1 MNLHEFQ
8 AKGVLKTYGIPV
20 PAGIVVSTSRDAANA
35 TAALGGTAWVVKAQ
49 VHAGGR
55 GRAGGVKIVKSSL
68 AASKAAEELLGSWL
82 VTSQTGT
89 KGKEVKQ
96 IYIEQACNVDREIY
110 LAVLINRSLGR
121 VAFLASSQGGEN
133 IEENIVAKPDNIN
146 KLDIDPKKGLVKKD
160 ILAFI
165 KNMGLFNEQAKSA
178 LSTIKSLYQA
188 FIDNDA
194 SLIEINPLAI
204 TDDGRLMALD
214 VKMII
219 DDNSIYRHPEFE
231 KLWDEAEVSSDEIEA
246 RLHELNYVQMD
257 GNIGVMV
264 SGAGLALGILD
275 LLKANGGE
283 AADFMDVRPVATREQ
298 IAAGIRMLMAD
309 TKIKSLLVVAMGGGI
324 LRCDTIAEGI
334 AMACKEVGEH
344 VPLIVRFAGTAKE
357 LGELALRNQAIDF
370 TFADDLED
378 AAEKAVAAANK
389 KR

>member
-133 IEENIVAKPDNIN
+133 IEENIVI
-146 KLDIDPKKGLVKKD
+146 
-160 ILAFI
+160 
-165 KNMGLFNEQAKSA
+165 
-178 LSTIKSLYQA
+178 
-188 FIDNDA
+188 
-194 SLIEINPLAI
+194 
-204 TDDGRLMALD
+204 
-214 VKMII
+214 
-219 DDNSIYRHPEFE
+219 
-231 KLWDEAEVSSDEIEA
+231 
-246 RLHELNYVQMD
+246 
-257 GNIGVMV
+257 
-264 SGAGLALGILD
+264 
-275 LLKANGGE
+275 
-283 AADFMDVRPVATREQ
+283 
-298 IAAGIRMLMAD
+298 
-309 TKIKSLLVVAMGGGI
+309 
-324 LRCDTIAEGI
+324 
-334 AMACKEVGEH
+334 
-344 VPLIVRFAGTAKE
+344 
-357 LGELALRNQAIDF
+357 
-370 TFADDLED
+370 
-378 AAEKAVAAANK
+378 
-389 KR
+389 